1 MGKVKITLVKG
12 MSKRTPVQRATL
24 AALGF
29 KRLHQTLEKDANPA
43 IQGMINQVKHLL
55 KVETV

>member
-12 MSKRTPVQRATL
+12 KSKRSPVQRATL
-24 AALGF
+24 TALGLNKTNSF
-29 KRLHQTLEKDANPA
+29 TEKEVNPA

-55 KVETV
+55 KVENI